1 MEESRVYRPNFAS
14 QFSRLESEGRSD
26 VQREYRTGTTVRCCS
41 RCRPNLTSCYRA
53 PAMTPILGD
62 FNEPPSTCRDAACAC
77 PRFEAL
83 ADETINREW
92 AGPANNE
99 RCEAGD
105 IEQVDLITYRS
116 EFRARR
122 RHREEL
128 DRAEPIRQVHFKHG
142 HQ

>member
-1 MEESRVYRPNFAS
+1 MEDSPRVYRPNFAS

-26 VQREYRTGTTVRCCS
+26 VQREYRTGTTVRCCP

-53 PAMTPILGD
+53 PAG
-62 FNEPPSTCRDAACAC
+62 DAACAC

-83 ADETINREW
+83 ADETIRREW
-92 AGPANNE
+92 PGRANNGGW
-99 RCEAGD
+99 EAGD
-105 IEQVDLITYRS
+105 IARVGPKNSRS

-128 DRAEPIRQVHFKHG
+128 DRAEPI
-142 HQ
+142 